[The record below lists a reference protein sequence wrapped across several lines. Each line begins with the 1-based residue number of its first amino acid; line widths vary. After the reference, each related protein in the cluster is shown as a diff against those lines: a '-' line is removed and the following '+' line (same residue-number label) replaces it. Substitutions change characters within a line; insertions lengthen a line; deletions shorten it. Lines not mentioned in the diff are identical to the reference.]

1 MISYTQSFSL
11 VRLAF
16 IERLSAFLSTSPNRV
31 NVLLSLDKRDK
42 LILTNPMSQT
52 R

>member
-1 MISYTQSFSL
+1 MLSYTQSFSL

-16 IERLSAFLSTSPNRV
+16 IERLSVGLSTSPNRV

-42 LILTNPMSQT
+42 FILTNPLSQT